1 VPAEGEVLD
10 VDGHSLRAERVV
22 GRRVGRIR
30 ISARRAETQAG

>member
-22 GRRVGRIR
+22 GRRIGRVR
-30 ISARRAETQAG
+30 ISSRPAESQAG